1 MELPEFLLY
10 APMFILLPV
19 LSVVSFRIFSKRA
32 KRQRNDCQYRTA
44 YSEKTLHVKFHSI
57 FSSISSDGHFHT
69 VYDPEPLETAVEGP
83 SKLEIA
89 NANEEKDDSETPLK
103 APTGRFQHKHL
114 MAGMFITV
122 VYEVKGKR

>member
-1 MELPEFLLY
+1 M
-10 APMFILLPV
+10 
-19 LSVVSFRIFSKRA
+19 
-32 KRQRNDCQYRTA
+32 T
-44 YSEKTLHVKFHSI
+44 FHSV

-114 MAGMFITV
+114 RAGMFITV
-122 VYEVKGKR
+122 VYEVKGKRGSTSEKVYVGRNDTLRPHSIEVIFLRKAGASVLLQVSCQSS